1 VDGVRMLEFAM
12 CQPKFISTEIAN
24 NKWMEDLAD
33 VDRKI
38 DNDKAM
44 RQFFGL
50 YSLLTQ
56 ESFVH
61 LIPPKEG
68 LQDQVYCSNAAC
80 VLAHQD
86 KTAILANFEANGR
99 TGEEY
104 QAKGLLSSLGYDCV
118 KPPYSFEGEADLKW
132 IRDNIYIGGYGQ
144 RTSLKALEWIEQNY
158 DAKIIKLEK
167 IDPYL
172 YHLDCSVFPLDI
184 NNVLVC
190 TEIVSRKTLQEIQN
204 AAHIISVSYQQ
215 ALESITNS
223 IRLGSVVHNI
233 GSPTDGTT
241 SSQKLID
248 ICRNYNLS
256 PSFVDLSEF
265 VKSGAGLSCLI
276 MHLTYS

>member
-1 VDGVRMLEFAM
+1 MLELAM

-24 NKWMEDLAD
+24 NKWMEDLQ
-33 VDRKI
+33 VKDRGI
-38 DNDKAM
+38 DKDKAF

-50 YSLLTQ
+50 YSLLTR

-86 KTAILANFEANGR
+86 NTAIVANFEANGR
-99 TGEEY
+99 AGEEN
-104 QAKGLLSSLGYDCV
+104 QAEALLSSLGYDCT
-118 KPPYSFEGEADLKW
+118 KSPYSFEGEADLKW

-144 RTSLKALEWIEQNY
+144 RTSLRSLEWIEQNY
-158 DAKIIKLEK
+158 DAKIIKLKK

-172 YHLDCSVFPLDI
+172 YHLDCSVFPLDTD
-184 NNVLVC
+184 NVLVC
-190 TEIVSRKTLQEIQN
+190 TDIVSKKILHEIQN
-204 AAHIISVSYQQ
+204 VAHIIPVSYQQ
-215 ALESITNS
+215 ALESLTNS
-223 IRLGSVVHNI
+223 IRLGSGVYNI

-248 ICRNYNLS
+248 ICKNYDFY
-256 PSFVDLSEF
+256 PVFVDLSEF
-265 VKSGAGLSCLI
+265 LKSGAGLSCLI